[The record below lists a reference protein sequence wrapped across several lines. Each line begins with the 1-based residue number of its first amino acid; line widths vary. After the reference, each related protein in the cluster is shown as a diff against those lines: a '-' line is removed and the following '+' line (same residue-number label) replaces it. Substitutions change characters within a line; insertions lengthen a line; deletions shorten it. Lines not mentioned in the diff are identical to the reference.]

1 MPRGK
6 EIYENP
12 GGWPPERVHQVGVP
26 PVLERMCSPVEW
38 EDQRVVKKGKNCTLD
53 ELALGVSGELND
65 MDTENNTV
73 LSVDGLVNAG
83 DKMPPLVE
91 QGTGLY
97 TASYASVT
105 AKGSMVDEGHGTEDY
120 LDPDAVVALDE
131 DCIIENSKKFPTIKF
146 SEQENCKMA
155 KMATESNGSPV
166 DGIPI
171 AALNE
176 GSHPSDL
183 YGPWMVV
190 ANRKRRVASTVGK
203 DQARAS
209 GSGSGSRFT
218 ALQVDELA
226 GNSDEIQDN
235 ASAMEHDAGMS
246 GLDAGNGVVSPT
258 MAVEQHPQSS
268 KNAAYMESN
277 PARKNK

>member
-146 SEQENCKMA
+146 SEQ
-155 KMATESNGSPV
+155 V
-166 DGIPI
+166 
-171 AALNE
+171 
-176 GSHPSDL
+176 H
-183 YGPWMVV
+183 
-190 ANRKRRVASTVGK
+190 
-203 DQARAS
+203 DQIDR
-209 GSGSGSRFT
+209 T
-218 ALQVDELA
+218 LQVDELA